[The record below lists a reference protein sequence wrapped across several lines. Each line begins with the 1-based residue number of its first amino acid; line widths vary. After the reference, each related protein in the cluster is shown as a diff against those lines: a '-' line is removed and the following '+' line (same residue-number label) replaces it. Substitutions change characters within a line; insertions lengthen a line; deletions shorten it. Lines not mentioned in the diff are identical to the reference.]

1 MNDCK
6 DYKRNISS
14 TSVAEPLERNVTD
27 PSIKIFRSKTS
38 SVSLATLNLMN
49 SIIGG
54 GIIILPYSMT
64 LTGLSFGLILL
75 QISAVISYFSLMQ
88 LVKSIEKED
97 NNITYAMLAKKS
109 LGNWA
114 YIIVSICQFLFPLIC
129 CISYGIAIFQNLST
143 MLYYYVPIMDFNG
156 SRFVILSVPVFLIIL
171 PLSIFKHI
179 SFLDKFSSVSLGFV
193 AFYVLIIIYKSFVYR
208 NHTFDSSK
216 MWELTRTNIPQSFS
230 IFAFSFCSQQN
241 ILPIYHSLHE
251 KSVIKMSKVVF
262 YSISL
267 SSIIYIIMS
276 ICGYLTFGG
285 VITDNLFN
293 EYCSNDH
300 IINFTRVIFSLT
312 LMLTF
317 PLQMYSCREVLLNNI
332 FNRFCKNKTQEKIY
346 RISISCLLVAFC
358 YIIACNFKKLGPPIE
373 IAGSLTAS
381 PLAFIFPPLIYM
393 KTTLQKPYFT
403 KNHCQ
408 VKRILLCS
416 FMVLFG
422 ISVLILGTAL
432 SIKDIVDEY
441 KVAFNSQSINAK
453 YWCPKS
459 TIDSFFKNNEV
470 DIPII
475 LQSDF

>member
-1 MNDCK
+1 MSDNK
-6 DYKRNISS
+6 DFNRNTSS
-14 TSVAEPLERNVTD
+14 TSVVEALERNVTD
-27 PSIKIFRSKTS
+27 SSIKIFRSKTS

-64 LTGLSFGLILL
+64 LTGLSVGLILL

-88 LVKSIEKED
+88 LVKSVGKD
-97 NNITYAMLAKKS
+97 HNHMTYAILAKVS

-114 YIIVSICQFLFPLIC
+114 YIIISICQFLFPLIC

-143 MLYYYVPIMDFNG
+143 MMYYYVPLMDFNR
-156 SRFVILSVPVFLIIL
+156 SRFVILSVPIFLIIL

-193 AFYVLIIIYKSFVYR
+193 MFYALIIVIKTILFQ
-208 NHTFDSSK
+208 NNIFNGSK

-251 KSVIKMSKVVF
+251 KSIKNMSKVVF

-276 ICGYLTFGG
+276 VCGYLTFGG
-285 VITDNLFN
+285 VITDNFFN

-300 IINFTRVIFSLT
+300 LINFTRVIFSLT

-317 PLQMYSCREVLLNNI
+317 PLQMYSCREVILSNI
-332 FNRFCKNKTQEKIY
+332 IHKYCKTKKHEKFY
-346 RISISCLLVAFC
+346 RIVISCLLVGFC

-381 PLAFIFPPLIYM
+381 PLAFIFPPLIYIKMTM
-393 KTTLQKPYFT
+393 KKPYFAIG
-403 KNHCQ
+403 NNQ
-408 VKRILLCS
+408 IKRMLLCI
-416 FMVLFG
+416 FMVIFG
-422 ISVLILGTAL
+422 ISVLILGTSL
-432 SIKDIVDEY
+432 SIKDIVNEY
-441 KVAFNSQSINAK
+441 QQETSSQPIKIK
-453 YWCPKS
+453 YWCPQIKLTDFLS
-459 TIDSFFKNNEV
+459 NIPTIQS
-470 DIPII
+470 
-475 LQSDF
+475 SDF